1 MANKVNGAGFF
12 GFGKVRRRLDMTKG
26 KVMIGMTQFAC
37 VADKEKN
44 FAKAESQIREAAAK
58 GARIICT
65 QELFSGTYFPQTVDF
80 RGYDRAEPVDG
91 PTNTAMSAL
100 AKELDAVIVS
110 CYYEYAMDGVYFNAA
125 AVFDADGSLLG
136 NYRKHHIP
144 EGPQYLEKFYFTS
157 GDSPYLVFRSKYAD
171 FGVLICWD
179 EWFPEPSRILA
190 LKGADF
196 IFYPSA
202 IGSEPDNPGLDT
214 SQTWIDGVKAHGIHN
229 NFYVCACN
237 RVGREDAA
245 DGSGHMEFYGRS
257 FVSGPWGNIISEGK
271 RNEED
276 VITAELDL
284 DEIKR
289 ARDILQFHRD
299 RRVDTY
305 GEILNLSL

>member
-1 MANKVNGAGFF
+1 M
-12 GFGKVRRRLDMTKG
+12 DKG

-37 VADKEKN
+37 VSDREAN
-44 FAKAESQIREAAAK
+44 VAKAEEQIRAMAKK
-58 GARIICT
+58 GAKIICT
-65 QELFSGTYFPQTVDF
+65 QELFSGMYFAQIIDYTK
-80 RGYDRAEPVDG
+80 YDWAEPADG
-91 PTNTAMSAL
+91 PTNKRMQAL
-100 AKELDAVIVS
+100 ARELDVVIVS

-125 AVFDADGSLLG
+125 AVFDADGTLLG

-144 EGPQYLEKFYFTS
+144 EGPQYLEKYYFTP
-157 GDSPYLVFRSKYAD
+157 GDSPYLVFRSKYAA

-179 EWFPEPSRILA
+179 EWFPEPTRILA

-202 IGSEPDNPGLDT
+202 IGSEPDNPELDT
-214 SQTWIDGVKAHGIHN
+214 SQTWVDGIRGHGIHN

-245 DGSGHMEFYGRS
+245 DGSGHMEFYGRG
-257 FVSGPWGNIISEGK
+257 FVSDPWGKLIAEGK
-271 RNEED
+271 RGQED
-276 VITAELDL
+276 LIVAELDL

-299 RRVDTY
+299 RRPDSY
-305 GEILNLSL
+305 GEILKLRIGE